1 LKKPWQVA
9 SGSAEIKPVGKETQ
23 ESRRNR
29 KRGLAFSILIDQWNK
44 VRIVDGWIS
53 WQG

>member
-1 LKKPWQVA
+1 MASLLVVVQKLSRLGKKHKKA
-9 SGSAEIKPVGKETQ
+9 G
-23 ESRRNR
+23 NR